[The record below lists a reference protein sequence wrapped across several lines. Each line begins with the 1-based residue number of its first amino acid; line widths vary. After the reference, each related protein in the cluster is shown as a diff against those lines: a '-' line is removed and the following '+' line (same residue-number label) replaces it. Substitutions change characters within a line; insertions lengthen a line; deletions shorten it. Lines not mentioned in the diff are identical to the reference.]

1 MANIAQT
8 VNVLQAM
15 VLTEGRKILLTPTYH
30 AFDMY
35 VPFRDSTYVPV
46 EHEQVPKYVS
56 GDVSVPHVS
65 TTSVLATAGKLL
77 LASVNLHA
85 AYSIDIRASIRGF
98 EAVSTTRRVLTGN
111 AIDAHNTFDDL
122 RVVAPV
128 PLDVRLDQGKIGSS
142 LPPRSVSVITLQR

>member
-35 VPFRDSTYVPV
+35 VPFQDSTFVPV
-46 EHEQVPKYVS
+46 EHEQMPKYVR

-65 TTSVLATAGKLL
+65 ITSALAADGKLL
-77 LASVNLHA
+77 LALVNLHA
-85 AYSIDIRASIRGF
+85 EDSIDIGASIRGF
-98 EAVSTTRRVLTGN
+98 EAVSATGRVLTGN
-111 AIDAHNTFDDL
+111 AIDSHNTFDDPA
-122 RVVAPV
+122 VVAPV
-128 PLDVRLDQGKIGSS
+128 PLDVRLDQGEISSS